1 VVYKQI
7 IYNYTKDKEYHQNK
21 KKWQSMGKLFFTN
34 KPDIIL
40 KDMTS
45 HYLPLNKDLLE
56 SLYVSDNDF
65 IGW

>member
-1 VVYKQI
+1 
-7 IYNYTKDKEYHQNK
+7 
-21 KKWQSMGKLFFTN
+21 MGKLFFTN